1 MEFEMLGR
9 SFIAAASFVLV
20 GSGAAFAQTT
30 QSDTARTDALIK
42 QAVERYAAGLEASRA
57 QNPLDATGAATV
69 PLTLEDAVRRAVDN
83 NLEVAV
89 ERLNPQ
95 TFDFTLA
102 SLRANY
108 NPSATSTL
116 GRRDNVRPPTNLLNP
131 GSPNVSTMTYNAGIQ
146 QNVPWGGGNYALTF
160 NNNKVVSPTDQLARF
175 DPQFNSS
182 YLFSYT
188 QPLLRGFRIDQT
200 RQQIAT
206 AIINRD
212 NAELNLKARTTNTL
226 ANVRAA
232 YWDYV
237 YSIQAVEVARESLSL
252 ASKLLSD
259 NKIRVEVGTMAPMD
273 VVQAEAEEASRQQT
287 LTTSTAIMRTAELS
301 LKRLIVSGTNDP
313 LWSQHIDPTDRPDF
327 QAVSID
333 VEGAVRS
340 ALQQRTDLHI
350 ARNAFEANSVLLK
363 SQRDQ
368 SLPDVDALVTYGAS
382 GLGGVQWNLTGSGLD
397 QQRNGIL
404 VDGGFNNAL
413 STLFNRDYPNWQ
425 FAINVSYPIGGNTS
439 EAQAARTRLLL
450 QQNQA
455 QIRASELTVATE
467 VTNAALQVTN
477 SMEAL
482 AASRVARD
490 LSQRRLDAEMSRF
503 DVGMSNNYQV
513 VQMQRDLREAQ
524 NIELRALLNYRKA
537 LVEFDRV
544 QQAGSSGGGGQAAGA
559 QAAGGQATGGQATG
573 GR

>member
-1 MEFEMLGR
+1 MLGR
-9 SFIAAASFVLV
+9 KLVAAASFVMLV
-20 GSGAAFAQTT
+20 STAASAQTAS
-30 QSDTARTDALIK
+30 SDAARTEDLVK
-42 QAVERYAAGLEASRA
+42 QAVERYTTGLEASRA
-57 QNPLDATGAATV
+57 QSAQDATRGPSF

-83 NLEVAV
+83 NLEIAV

-108 NPSATSTL
+108 NPSATSNL

-131 GSPNVSTMTYNAGIQ
+131 GSPNVSTMTYNAGLT
-146 QNVPWGGGNYALTF
+146 QNMRWGGGNYSLTF

-175 DPQFNSS
+175 DPQYNSS

-200 RQQIAT
+200 RQQMQT
-206 AIINRD
+206 TIINRST
-212 NAELNLKARTTNTL
+212 AELNLKARTTNTL
-226 ANVRAA
+226 AAVRAA

-237 YSIQAVEVARESLSL
+237 FTIQAVDVARQSLAL

-273 VVQAEAEEASRQQT
+273 VVQAEAEEATRQQM
-287 LTTSTAIMRTAELS
+287 LTTATATMRTAELS

-313 LWSQHIDPTDRPDF
+313 LWSQHIEPTDRPDF
-327 QAVSID
+327 QTATID
-333 VEGAVRS
+333 VEGAVRT

-350 ARNAFEANSVLLK
+350 ARNAFEANNVLLK

-368 SLPDVDALVTYGAS
+368 SLPDVDALVTYGAA

-397 QQRNGIL
+397 QQRTGIL
-404 VDGGFNNAL
+404 VDGGYNNAL
-413 STLFNRDYPNWQ
+413 RTLFDRDYPNWQ
-425 FAINVSYPIGGNTS
+425 FAISVNYPIGGNAA
-439 EAQAARTRLLL
+439 EAQAARTRLLI

-477 SMEAL
+477 NMEAL
-482 AASRVARD
+482 AAARVARD
-490 LSQRRLDAEMSRF
+490 LSQRRLEAEMSRF

-524 NIELRALLNYRKA
+524 NAELRALLNYRKA

-544 QQAGSSGGGGQAAGA
+544 QQAGA
-559 QAAGGQATGGQATG
+559 
-573 GR
+573 R

>member
-1 MEFEMLGR
+1 MLGR
-9 SFIAAASFVLV
+9 KLVAAASFVLLV
-20 GSGAAFAQTT
+20 SGAASAQTAT
-30 QSDTARTDALIK
+30 SDAARTETLVK
-42 QAVERYAAGLEASRA
+42 QAVERYAAGLEASRVQTA
-57 QNPLDATGAATV
+57 QNPAGAAAV
-69 PLTLEDAVRRAVDN
+69 PLTLEDAVRRAIDN
-83 NLEVAV
+83 NLEMAV

-108 NPSATSTL
+108 NPTATSSV

-131 GSPNVSTMTYNAGIQ
+131 GSPNVSTMTYNSGVA
-146 QNVPWGGGNYALTF
+146 QNMRWGGGNYALTF
-160 NNNKVVSPTDQLARF
+160 NNAKIVSPNDRLASF

-200 RQQIAT
+200 RQQMQT
-206 AIINRD
+206 AVINRD

-226 ANVRAA
+226 AAVRAA

-237 YSIQAVEVARESLSL
+237 YSIQAVDVAQQSLAL

-273 VVQAEAEEASRQQT
+273 VVQAEAEEATRQQA
-287 LTTSTAIMRTAELS
+287 LTTATATMRTAELS

-313 LWSQHIDPTDRPDF
+313 LWSQHIEPTDQPDF
-327 QAVSID
+327 QTVSID

-340 ALQQRTDLHI
+340 ALQQRTDLQI
-350 ARNAFEANSVLLK
+350 ARNAFEANNVLLK

-382 GLGGVQWNLTGSGLD
+382 GLGGMQYEFLGTGLD
-397 QQRNGIL
+397 RQRAG
-404 VDGGFNNAL
+404 VAVQGGYNDAL

-425 FAINVSYPIGGNTS
+425 FALNVNYPIGGNAA
-439 EAQAARTRLLL
+439 EAQAARTRLLI

-477 SMEAL
+477 STEAL
-482 AASRVARD
+482 AAARAARD

-503 DVGMSNNYQV
+503 EVGMSNNYQV
-513 VQMQRDLREAQ
+513 VQSQRDLREAQ
-524 NIELRALLNYRKA
+524 NSELRALLNYRKA

-544 QQAGSSGGGGQAAGA
+544 QQAGA
-559 QAAGGQATGGQATG
+559 
-573 GR
+573 R

>member
-1 MEFEMLGR
+1 MLGR
-9 SFIAAASFVLV
+9 ELVAAASFVVLV
-20 GSGAAFAQTT
+20 SSTAVAQTPA
-30 QSDTARTDALIK
+30 SDAARAEDLIK
-42 QAVERYAAGLEASRA
+42 QAVERYTSALESNRMRNAQDPTAAGA
-57 QNPLDATGAATV
+57 V
-69 PLTLEDAVRRAVDN
+69 PMTLEDAVRHAIDN
-83 NLEVAV
+83 NLEMVV

-108 NPSATSTL
+108 KPNATSQI

-131 GSPNVSTMTYNAGIQ
+131 GSPNVSTMTYNSGIL
-146 QNVPWGGGNYALTF
+146 QNIPWGGGNYSLTF

-188 QPLLRGFRIDQT
+188 QPLMRGFKIDQT
-200 RQQIAT
+200 RQQMQT
-206 AIINRD
+206 AVINRD

-226 ANVRAA
+226 AAVRAA

-237 YSIQAVEVARESLSL
+237 YSIQAVDVARQSLAL

-273 VVQAEAEEASRQQT
+273 VVQAEAEEATRQQA
-287 LTTSTAIMRTAELS
+287 LTTATATMRTAELS

-313 LWSQHIDPTDRPDF
+313 LWAQHIEPTDRPDF
-327 QAVSID
+327 QTVSID

-340 ALQQRTDLHI
+340 ALGQRTDLQI
-350 ARNAFEANSVLLK
+350 ARNAFEANNVLLK

-382 GLGGVQWNLTGSGLD
+382 GLGGVQWNLAGSGLD
-397 QQRNGIL
+397 QQRTGIL
-404 VDGGFNNAL
+404 VDGGYNKAL
-413 STLFNRDYPNWQ
+413 STLFNREFPNWQ
-425 FAINVSYPIGGNTS
+425 FALNVNYPIGGNAAQ
-439 EAQAARTRLLL
+439 AQAARTRLLI

-477 SMEAL
+477 STEAL
-482 AASRVARD
+482 AAARAARD

-503 DVGMSNNYQV
+503 EVGMSNNYQV
-513 VQMQRDLREAQ
+513 VQSQRDLREAQ
-524 NIELRALLNYRKA
+524 NSELRALLNYRKA

-544 QQAGSSGGGGQAAGA
+544 QQAGA
-559 QAAGGQATGGQATG
+559 
-573 GR
+573 R

>member
-1 MEFEMLGR
+1 MELEMLGR
-9 SFIAAASFVLV
+9 KFVLAASCVLFVSV
-20 GSGAAFAQTT
+20 SAFAQTAA
-30 QSDTARTDALIK
+30 SDAARTEDLIK
-42 QAVERYAAGLEASRA
+42 QAVERYSAGLEASRVQNA
-57 QNPLDATGAATV
+57 QDVTNVTSV
-69 PLTLEDAVRRAVDN
+69 PMTLEDAVRHAIDS
-83 NLEVAV
+83 NLEMAV

-108 NPSATSTL
+108 NPNATSTF
-116 GRRDNVRPPTNLLNP
+116 GRRDNVRPPSNLLNP
-131 GSPNVSTMTYNAGIQ
+131 GAPNVSTMTYNAGLT
-146 QNVPWGGGNYALTF
+146 QNVRWGGGNLALTF
-160 NNNKVVSPTDQLARF
+160 NNARIVSPTDQLASF

-200 RQQIAT
+200 RQQMAT
-206 AIINRD
+206 TVINRD
-212 NAELNLKARTTNTL
+212 NAELNLRARTTNTL
-226 ANVRAA
+226 SAVRAA
-232 YWDYV
+232 YWDYSF
-237 YSIQAVEVARESLSL
+237 SIQAVDVARQSLSL

-273 VVQAEAEEASRQQT
+273 VVQAEAEEATRQQA
-287 LTTSTAIMRTAELS
+287 LTIANATMRTAELS

-313 LWSQHIDPTDRPDF
+313 LWSQRIEPTDRPDF
-327 QAVSID
+327 QTVSID
-333 VEGAVRS
+333 VEAAVRS
-340 ALQQRTDLHI
+340 ALQQRTDLQV

-363 SQRDQ
+363 SQRD
-368 SLPDVDALVTYGAS
+368 SALPDVDALVTYGAS
-382 GLGGVQWNLTGSGLD
+382 GLGGTQWNLSGTGLERT
-397 QQRNGIL
+397 RNGVL
-404 VDGGFNNAL
+404 FAGGYNDAL
-413 STLFNRDYPNWQ
+413 GTLFGRDYPNWQ
-425 FAINVSYPIGGNTS
+425 FALNVSYPIGGNAS
-439 EAQAARTRLLL
+439 EAQSARTRLLL

-477 SMEAL
+477 SIEAL

-503 DVGMSNNYQV
+503 EVGMSNNYQV

-524 NIELRALLNYRKA
+524 NSELRALLNYRKA

-544 QQAGSSGGGGQAAGA
+544 QQAGA
-559 QAAGGQATGGQATG
+559 
-573 GR
+573 R

>member
-1 MEFEMLGR
+1 MEFEMFGR
-9 SFIAAASFVLV
+9 RLVTAAAFVV
-20 GSGAAFAQTT
+20 FVSGAASAQSSAT
-30 QSDTARTDALIK
+30 SAARTDDLVK
-42 QAVERYAAGLEASRA
+42 QAVERYTAGLEAGRVQNA
-57 QNPLDATGAATV
+57 QDAAAGPTV
-69 PLTLEDAVRRAVDN
+69 PLTLEDAVRRAVDS
-83 NLEVAV
+83 NLEMAV

-108 NPSATSTL
+108 NPSATSTF

-131 GSPNVSTMTYNAGIQ
+131 GAPNVSTMTYNAGLA
-146 QNVPWGGGNYALTF
+146 QNMRWGGGNYALTF
-160 NNNKVVSPTDQLARF
+160 NNARIVSPTDRLASF

-188 QPLLRGFRIDQT
+188 QPLLRGFRIDQN
-200 RQQIAT
+200 RQQMQT
-206 AIINRD
+206 TIINRD
-212 NAELNLKARTTNTL
+212 NAELNLRARTTNTL
-226 ANVRAA
+226 AAVRSA
-232 YWDYV
+232 YWDYSF
-237 YSIQAVEVARESLSL
+237 SIQAVEVAKQSLSL

-273 VVQAEAEEASRQQT
+273 VVQAEAEEATRQQA
-287 LTTSTAIMRTAELS
+287 LTIATATMRTAELS

-313 LWSQHIDPTDRPDF
+313 LWSQRIEPTDRPDF
-327 QAVSID
+327 QTVAID
-333 VEGAVRS
+333 VEGAVRA
-340 ALQQRTDLHI
+340 ALQQRTDLQV

-363 SQRDQ
+363 SQRDS

-382 GLGGVQWNLTGSGLD
+382 GLGGTQWNLTGSGLERSRD
-397 QQRNGIL
+397 GIL
-404 VDGGFNNAL
+404 FAGGYNDAL
-413 STLFNRDYPNWQ
+413 STLFGREYPNWQ
-425 FAINVSYPIGGNTS
+425 FALNINYPIGGNAA
-439 EAQAARTRLLL
+439 EAQAARTRLLI

-477 SMEAL
+477 SIEAL

-524 NIELRALLNYRKA
+524 NSELRALLNYRKA

-544 QQAGSSGGGGQAAGA
+544 QQAGA
-559 QAAGGQATGGQATG
+559 
-573 GR
+573 R

>member
-1 MEFEMLGR
+1 MFGR
-9 SFIAAASFVLV
+9 QIFAAAAFVTML
-20 GSGAAFAQTT
+20 SSAAFAQTPA
-30 QSDTARTDALIK
+30 SDAARAEDLIK
-42 QAVERYAAGLEASRA
+42 QAVERYTSALESTRARNAQDPAAAAS
-57 QNPLDATGAATV
+57 V
-69 PLTLEDAVRRAVDN
+69 PMTLEDAVRRAIDN
-83 NLEVAV
+83 NLEMAV

-108 NPSATSTL
+108 NPNATSSI

-131 GSPNVSTMTYNAGIQ
+131 GSPNVATMTYNSGVT
-146 QNVPWGGGNYALTF
+146 QNMRWGGGNYALTF
-160 NNNKVVSPTDQLARF
+160 NNAKIVSPNDRLASF

-188 QPLLRGFRIDQT
+188 QPLLRGFKIDQT
-200 RQQIAT
+200 RQQMQQAV
-206 AIINRD
+206 INRD

-226 ANVRAA
+226 AAVRAA

-237 YSIQAVEVARESLSL
+237 YSIQAVDVSRQSLAL

-273 VVQAEAEEASRQQT
+273 VVQAEAEEATRQQA
-287 LTTSTAIMRTAELS
+287 LTIATATMRTAELS

-313 LWSQHIDPTDRPDF
+313 LWAQHIEPTDRPDF
-327 QAVSID
+327 QTVSID

-340 ALQQRTDLHI
+340 ALGQRTDLQI
-350 ARNAFEANSVLLK
+350 ARNAFEANNVLLK

-368 SLPDVDALVTYGAS
+368 ALPDVDALITYGAS
-382 GLGGVQWNLTGSGLD
+382 GLGGTQYNFLGSGLD
-397 QQRNGIL
+397 RQRAGIA
-404 VDGGFNNAL
+404 VQGGYNDAL
-413 STLFNRDYPNWQ
+413 RTLAGRDYPNWQ
-425 FAINVSYPIGGNTS
+425 FAVNVSYPIGGNAA
-439 EAQAARTRLLL
+439 EAQAARTRLLI

-477 SMEAL
+477 STEAL
-482 AASRVARD
+482 AAARAARD

-503 DVGMSNNYQV
+503 EVGMSNNYQV
-513 VQMQRDLREAQ
+513 VQSQRDLREAQ
-524 NIELRALLNYRKA
+524 NSELRALLNYRKA

-544 QQAGSSGGGGQAAGA
+544 QQAGA
-559 QAAGGQATGGQATG
+559 
-573 GR
+573 R